1 MLLRP
6 LEINGLFAV
15 TAPRN
20 EDERGFFMRSYDR
33 EAFEKQGLETHWE
46 QESLSFNEKGFT
58 IRGLHFQLPP
68 FPETKIVRVTRGAA
82 MDVALDLRQ
91 ESPTYGKHVA
101 IELSAAEGNAVYI
114 PAGF

>member
-6 LEINGLFAV
+6 LDIDGLYEI

-33 EAFEKQGLETHWE
+33 RAFEEHGLETRWVE
-46 QESLSFNEKGFT
+46 ESLSFNERRLT
-58 IRGLHFQLPP
+58 IRGLHFQFPP
-68 FPETKIVRVTRGAA
+68 FPETKIVRVTQGAA
-82 MDVALDLRQ
+82 MDVALDLRRG
-91 ESPTYGKHVA
+91 SPTYGQHVA
-101 IELSAAEGNAVYI
+101 IELSAANGKAVYI